1 MSWQPNRYPITT
13 TNENAL
19 ARLYHFFFLPFS
31 SRCRKRICGGRTP
44 ILFLIFF
51 FTTVPSYI
59 YLQHW
64 RKKKKLNKP
73 PTTMIEFSSSLIKL
87 LLMTMLLHSIQVVVE
102 RHMKRR
108 IEDRRLGKKKERI
121 ENKTCLLVAKS
132 VWKANEER
140 EE

>member
-1 MSWQPNRYPITT
+1 
-13 TNENAL
+13 
-19 ARLYHFFFLPFS
+19 
-31 SRCRKRICGGRTP
+31 
-44 ILFLIFF
+44 
-51 FTTVPSYI
+51 
-59 YLQHW
+59 
-64 RKKKKLNKP
+64 
-73 PTTMIEFSSSLIKL
+73 MIEFSSSLIKL